1 MRPWDKKVRQSS
13 MVLAFCVALLL
24 GLLVARKYATLPA
37 WFLWLSGVASLVTI
51 RRKTQLAMALLFIFG
66 LGLGLARGADYMT
79 KMAPYSSNT
88 GQKVTVQGRVNV
100 DAVYGDK
107 GQLSFAVDDVRFIV
121 PAESSA
127 PGTMKIKGYGELA
140 IYKGDIVEVTGKM
153 YKTRGASQASI
164 SYAKITRVGSHT
176 SFADTVRRSFIAGM
190 QTALPEPLA
199 SFGLGLLVGQR
210 NTLPAEYSQALMM
223 VGLTHIVAVSGYNL
237 TILLEATK
245 RIMGGRSKQLSVAVG
260 FALMIG
266 FLFLT
271 GASASIV
278 RASVISTLS
287 LAAWYFGRSVRPMVL
302 ILLAAALTAMFSPIY
317 LWSDI
322 GWYLS
327 FLAFFGIL
335 MVAPK
340 ILSLLYAGRQAPLII
355 QVAVETLAAEIMT
368 LPLILYIFGQMSF
381 IGILANV
388 LVVSMIPFAMLTSLI
403 AGLAGMFLP
412 LASGLF
418 ALPARFILTYMLD
431 TALFLSRLPNV
442 FKTGAYLSVWD
453 MALLYGLIGVATY
466 ALHRTR
472 KSWFEK
478 ISVVKQHATKDA
490 NQDASK
496 VDNKTEH

>member
-1 MRPWDKKVRQSS
+1 MRPWNKKVRQSS
-13 MVLAFCVALLL
+13 MVLAFCLALLA
-24 GLLVARKYATLPA
+24 GLLLARRQVGVPL
-37 WFLWLSGVASLVTI
+37 WFMCLSGVACLLTLN
-51 RRKTQLAMALLFIFG
+51 RKNQLSIAMLLLFGIS
-66 LGLGLARGADYMT
+66 LGLARGADYMRQL
-79 KMAPYSSNT
+79 APYSAYST
-88 GQKVTVQGRVNV
+88 QKVTVQGRVSV
-100 DAVYGDK
+100 DAVYAEK
-107 GQLSFAVDDVRFIV
+107 GQLSFSVNAIRFIE
-121 PAESSA
+121 PEDTSA
-127 PGTMKIKGYGELA
+127 HGAMKIKGYGELA

-176 SFADTVRRSFIAGM
+176 SFADTVRRNFIAGM

-210 NTLPAEYSQALMM
+210 NTLTPEYSQALMM

-245 RIMGGRSKQLSVAVG
+245 RIMGGRSKQLSVAAG
-260 FALMIG
+260 ILLMLG

-278 RASVISTLS
+278 RASVVSVLS
-287 LAAWYFGRSVRPMVL
+287 LGAWYYGRSVRPLVL
-302 ILLAAALTAMFSPIY
+302 ILLAAAITAMFSPIY

-340 ILSLLYAGRQAPLII
+340 IVSVLYGTRQAPLFV

-381 IGILANV
+381 IGIVANV
-388 LVVSMIPFAMLTSLI
+388 LVVSMIPFAMLASLI
-403 AGLAGMFLP
+403 AGLAGVFLP
-412 LASGLF
+412 FLSGLF
-418 ALPARFILTYMLD
+418 AFPARFILTYMLD
-431 TALFLSRLPNV
+431 TALFLSRLPHI
-442 FKTGAYLSVWD
+442 FKSGAYLSVWD
-453 MALLYGLIGVATY
+453 MSLLYGLIAAGTY
-466 ALHRTR
+466 AVHRKR
-472 KSWFEK
+472 KSWYAK
-478 ISVVKQHATKDA
+478 L
-490 NQDASK
+490 NMSK
-496 VDNKTEH
+496 SSPKTTRD

>member
-1 MRPWDKKVRQSS
+1 
-13 MVLAFCVALLL
+13 
-24 GLLVARKYATLPA
+24 
-37 WFLWLSGVASLVTI
+37 
-51 RRKTQLAMALLFIFG
+51 
-66 LGLGLARGADYMT
+66 
-79 KMAPYSSNT
+79 
-88 GQKVTVQGRVNV
+88 
-100 DAVYGDK
+100 
-107 GQLSFAVDDVRFIV
+107 
-121 PAESSA
+121 
-127 PGTMKIKGYGELA
+127 
-140 IYKGDIVEVTGKM
+140 
-153 YKTRGASQASI
+153 
-164 SYAKITRVGSHT
+164 
-176 SFADTVRRSFIAGM
+176 
-190 QTALPEPLA
+190 
-199 SFGLGLLVGQR
+199 
-210 NTLPAEYSQALMM
+210 MM

>member
-1 MRPWDKKVRQSS
+1 MKPWDKKVRQSS

-24 GLLVARKYATLPA
+24 GLLFARRFVALPM
-37 WFLWLSGVASLVTI
+37 WFIWASGLACLATI
-51 RRKTQLAMALLFIFG
+51 RRKSQLSVLLLLVFG
-66 LGLGLARGADYMT
+66 LGLGLARGADYMV
-79 KMAPYSSNT
+79 KLAPYTANT

-107 GQLSFAVDDVRFIV
+107 GQLSFAVDDVHFIA
-121 PAESSA
+121 PEEGST

-140 IYKGDIVEVTGKM
+140 IYKGDIVEVTDKM
-153 YKTRGASQASI
+153 YKTRGASKASV

-199 SFGLGLLVGQR
+199 SFGLGLLVGRR
-210 NTLPAEYSQALMM
+210 NTLPLEYSQALMM
-223 VGLTHIVAVSGYNL
+223 VGLMHIVAVSGYNL

-260 FALMIG
+260 VVLMLG
-266 FLFLT
+266 FLLMT

-287 LAAWYFGRSVRPMVL
+287 LAAWYYGRSVRPMVL
-302 ILLAAALTAMFSPIY
+302 ILLAAAVTAMFNPIY
-317 LWSDI
+317 LWSDT

-335 MVAPK
+335 MLAPK
-340 ILSLLYAGRQAPLII
+340 ILSLLYPNKQAPLLM

-368 LPLILYIFGQMSF
+368 MPLILYIFGQMSL
-381 IGILANV
+381 IGIVANV
-388 LVVSMIPFAMLTSLI
+388 LVVSMIPFAMLASLI

-412 LASGLF
+412 FLSGLF
-418 ALPARFILTYMLD
+418 ALPARIILTYMLD
-431 TALFLSRLPNV
+431 TALFLSRLPHI
-442 FKTGAYLSVWD
+442 FKSGAYLSAWD
-453 MALLYGLIGVATY
+453 MSLLYGLIATVTF

-472 KSWFEK
+472 KSWFAK
-478 ISVVKQHATKDA
+478 VSAVKPSAKKTK
-490 NQDASK
+490 
-496 VDNKTEH
+496 H

>member
-1 MRPWDKKVRQSS
+1 MKPWDKKVRQSS

-24 GLLVARKYATLPA
+24 GLLVARKYAALPT
-37 WFLWLSGVASLVTI
+37 WFMWATGVAC
-51 RRKTQLAMALLFIFG
+51 LATVSHKAQFSVALLVLFG
-66 LGLGLARGADYMT
+66 LTIGIARGADYMA
-79 KMAPYSSNT
+79 KLVPYSAYSS
-88 GQKVTVQGRVNV
+88 QKVTVEGRVTV
-100 DAVYGDK
+100 DAIYAEK
-107 GQLSFAVDDVRFIV
+107 GQLSFSINSIDFTV
-121 PAESSA
+121 PSQGAT
-127 PGTMKIKGYGELA
+127 PGTMKVKGYGELA

-164 SYAKITRVGSHT
+164 SYAKIARIGSHT

-210 NTLPAEYSQALMM
+210 NTLPLEYSQALMM

-340 ILSLLYAGRQAPLII
+340 ILSFLYPSRQAPLIM

-381 IGILANV
+381 VGIIANV
-388 LVVSMIPFAMLTSLI
+388 LVVSMIPFAMLASLL
-403 AGLAGMFLP
+403 AGVAGMFMP
-412 LASGLF
+412 LLSGIF

-442 FKTGAYLSVWD
+442 FKTGVYLSVWD
-453 MALLYGLIGVATY
+453 MSLLYGLIGAATY

-472 KSWFEK
+472 KSWFGRL
-478 ISVVKQHATKDA
+478 IVAKQG
-490 NQDASK
+490 
-496 VDNKTEH
+496 DNKT